1 MKKKIDMTLIIST
14 LACLL
19 PILFSLAVYDRLP
32 DQVATH
38 FNFSGEADG
47 YSPKAFAVIGLP
59 AFMAVFNLIVQAA
72 LKFDPKHQN
81 HPSALI
87 TVVKWLFPVLSIV
100 MVGATTLNALGWEVS
115 MDKLVYI
122 LVGVVM
128 IIIGNYLPKCKQ
140 NYTMGIKLPWT
151 LDDEDNWNRTHRLGG
166 WIYVLCG
173 IVFMVG
179 GLLGIGWPMFVVFF
193 VLALVPM
200 VYSFLLYKKKQ
211 KNQQ

>member
-1 MKKKIDMTLIIST
+1 
-14 LACLL
+14 
-19 PILFSLAVYDRLP
+19 
-32 DQVATH
+32 
-38 FNFSGEADG
+38 
-47 YSPKAFAVIGLP
+47 
-59 AFMAVFNLIVQAA
+59 
-72 LKFDPKHQN
+72 
-81 HPSALI
+81 
-87 TVVKWLFPVLSIV
+87 
-100 MVGATTLNALGWEVS
+100 

-173 IVFMVG
+173 IIFMVG
-179 GLLGIGWPMFVVFF
+179 GLLGIGWPVFVIFF
-193 VLALVPM
+193 VLAMVPM

-211 KNQQ
+211 KDQQ

>member
-1 MKKKIDMTLIIST
+1 MKKRIDKALIITT
-14 LACLL
+14 LLCLV
-19 PILFSLAVYDRLP
+19 PSLFGLIVYDRLP
-32 DQVATH
+32 DQIATH
-38 FNFSGEADG
+38 FNFGGDADG
-47 YSPKAFAVIGLP
+47 YSSKAFAVLGLP
-59 AFMAVFNLIVQAA
+59 VFMAVFNLIVQAA

-87 TVVKWLFPVLSIV
+87 TLVKWLFPVLSFV
-100 MVGATTLNALGWEVS
+100 MVGATTLISLGWEVS
-115 MDKLVYI
+115 MNKLAYI
-122 LVGVVM
+122 IVGVVL
-128 IIIGNYLPKCKQ
+128 ILIGNYLPKCKQ

-173 IVFMVG
+173 ILFMVG
-179 GLLGIGWPMFVVFF
+179 GLLGIGWPVFVIFF
-193 VLALVPM
+193 VLAMVPA